1 MARETK
7 IGLVV
12 VFSLA
17 IVFCAVLVRRI
28 QGVGEELAATGAANP
43 SGIAELNKSQKQ
55 LAAPGLEAET
65 RTPAQDD
72 DASKTG
78 TPNRSSEQSIYQVA
92 QINAVEAV
100 DQQPSKFAAPPQR
113 IRLITEGDA
122 PAQNAA
128 QNQTAQTA
136 QQSLNHIEPLQHLPQ
151 PQSGNPT
158 ATGIAGNSAANQ
170 QSVQQQPVYDQPSQL
185 PNQSLTSPPIQTQ
198 PAAGRYYQTRQDTL
212 QIEQRPT
219 IPTAQ
224 NSQPFRVKATPAI
237 GISHHA
243 GGTYIVKPNDNFWTI
258 SQAVYGTGD
267 FFKALIRHNDAR
279 HPRSDRIAVGD
290 EILVPTESELR
301 SKYPQLCPRPRKRGY
316 ANITASAAA
325 RGGRTYEVQKGDTLF
340 DIARY
345 ELGQA
350 SRWIDIYK
358 LNQHLLTDDFNFIK
372 PGMKLILPERRAP
385 SNVQQERFT
394 QQQELVPLR

>member
-17 IVFCAVLVRRI
+17 VVFCTVLVRRI
-28 QGVGEELAATGAANP
+28 QGVGEEPTATAAANP
-43 SGIAELNKSQKQ
+43 AGIAELNKSQKQ
-55 LAAPGLEAET
+55 FAAPGLEAET
-65 RTPAQDD
+65 PAPAEDD
-72 DASKTG
+72 EASKTD
-78 TPNRSSEQSIYQVA
+78 TPNRSSGQSIYQVA

-100 DQQPSKFAAPPQR
+100 EQQPSKSASPPRR
-113 IRLITEGDA
+113 IRLITESNE
-122 PAQNAA
+122 PA

-136 QQSLNHIEPLQHLPQ
+136 QQSPNHLEPLQQLPQ
-151 PQSGNPT
+151 PRSGNPT
-158 ATGIAGNSAANQ
+158 ATGIADNSAATQ
-170 QSVQQQPVYDQPSQL
+170 QSVQQQPVHDQPAQL
-185 PNQSLTSPPIQTQ
+185 PNQSLTAPPIQTQ

-219 IPTAQ
+219 IPTVQ

-325 RGGRTYEVQKGDTLF
+325 RGGRTYEVRKGDTLF

-372 PGMKLILPERRAP
+372 PGMKLILPERQAP
-385 SNVQQERFT
+385 ANVQQERFT